1 MGATLLA
8 GLGQSSYLHPSVEK
22 MLSVTRGPAQR
33 NISYTFLNILS
44 SYFTLI
50 RCKATK
56 SDVLRSL
63 VGARLDLSRKKINV
77 FFFLESQ
84 MIHLIQYKAF

>member
-22 MLSVTRGPAQR
+22 MLSVTRGPAQH

-44 SYFTLI
+44 SYFTF
-50 RCKATK
+50 KATK

-77 FFFLESQ
+77 FFSRITNDSFNT
-84 MIHLIQYKAF
+84 I